1 MQGPPMMI
9 RAACVIGMLARP
21 GLSWK
26 LVVQGGLRR
35 PSEDKL
41 IRCVWWYSARSG
53 GHFGVVLM

>member
-9 RAACVIGMLARP
+9 RTACVIGMLARP

-26 LVVQGGLRR
+26 LVVPGGLRR

-41 IRCVWWYSARSG
+41 IRRVWWCSA
-53 GHFGVVLM
+53 HFGVVLM